1 MKMNFENHQTQRR
14 ISQTVRAQIVDDK
27 MSCIW
32 VRNQDKKLCIKGEGW
47 VESEQREKKKK

>member
-1 MKMNFENHQTQRR
+1 MKMNFENHQTQRW
-14 ISQTVRAQIVDDK
+14 ISQTVRAQKVDEK
-27 MSCIW
+27 MSSIW